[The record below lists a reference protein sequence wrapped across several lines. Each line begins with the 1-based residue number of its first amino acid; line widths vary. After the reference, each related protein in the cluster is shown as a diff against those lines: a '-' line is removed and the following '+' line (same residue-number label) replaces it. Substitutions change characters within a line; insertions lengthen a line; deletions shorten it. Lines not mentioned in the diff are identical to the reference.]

1 METPLETCDQ
11 RASEMRPRWLY
22 LTIFIWTAVS
32 GGRFTAPFL
41 ESEASMSDTYIGFA
55 LALQLGLII
64 VFSSPAGLL
73 ADALEK
79 KCKHTGRSYVLS
91 MGIGMGTLALL
102 LQIVVRDWFAA
113 GLADGGSVGYSKSS
127 KSMHLWSF
135 FLRIIYALGYAMV
148 EPVLDGLT
156 LSYLKDEGNDQADF
170 GKERLFGAIGWAI
183 GNSAMGRA
191 IDIWGFKAM
200 YLCNMVAASL
210 SFLAICAFAQFE
222 KTKLTVER
230 TALQCQGATVRFNG
244 CKNIQNEAADET
256 SPLLLQTTTE
266 TECCSFLTTECS
278 PPKEFFAEGMEKNN
292 YTYKSPKTE
301 SEEQA
306 VLHETVK
313 ISLSAQLLKIIEVL
327 FASRYGAGF
336 LFAYTLL
343 SLGGAVVENMV
354 FLFYEFL
361 GTSYTVCGLSVIVT
375 VLFELPIFHLAPKFL
390 EKIGPYKMMQIA
402 ITAFIVRVTSYTFV
416 PEGRFGLLLLVES
429 LHGVSF
435 AFYKTSGVEFV
446 AEVCPKGSEATGQ
459 GVLNALRGLGSV
471 LGLTFAGWA
480 EERFGPRSMYRGL
493 AVINFFA
500 IVALAFTEQFKPA
513 VTTSNV
519 TRQSPSTLP

>member
-1 METPLETCDQ
+1 
-11 RASEMRPRWLY
+11 MRPRWLY

-55 LALQLGLII
+55 LAVQLGLII
-64 VFSSPAGLL
+64 VFSSPAGLF

-79 KCKHTGRSYVLS
+79 KCKHTGRSLVLS
-91 MGIGMGTLALL
+91 IGIGMGTFALL
-102 LQIVVRDWFAA
+102 LQIVVGDWFAV
-113 GLADGGSVGYSKSS
+113 GLADRGSVGYLKSS
-127 KSMHLWSF
+127 KSMHLWSL

-156 LSYLKDEGNDQADF
+156 LSYLKGEGNDQADF

-183 GNSAMGRA
+183 GNSILGRA
-191 IDIWGFKAM
+191 IDVWGFKAM
-200 YLCNMVAASL
+200 YVCNVVAASL
-210 SFLAICAFAQFE
+210 SFFAICAFAHFE
-222 KTKLTVER
+222 RAKLTVQR
-230 TALQCQGATVRFNG
+230 TSLECQGAVVTFNG
-244 CKNIQNEAADET
+244 STNIKNEAADEAF
-256 SPLLLQTTTE
+256 PLLKTKTQ
-266 TECCSFLTTECS
+266 TECCSSSTTECS
-278 PPKEFFAEGMEKNN
+278 PPKELFAEGMEKNN
-292 YTYKSPKTE
+292 CTYQLPKTE

-306 VLHETVK
+306 VLRETVK
-313 ISLSAQLLKIIEVL
+313 ISLSAQLLQILQVL
-327 FASRYGAGF
+327 FASRYGTGF

-343 SLGGAVVENMV
+343 SLGGAVVENMI

-361 GTSYTVCGLSVIVT
+361 GTSYTICGLSVIVT
-375 VLFELPIFHLAPKFL
+375 VLFELPIFHLAPRFL
-390 EKIGPYKMMQIA
+390 EKIGPYKMMQVA
-402 ITAFIVRVTSYTFV
+402 ITAYIIRVTSYTFV

-446 AEVCPKGSEATGQ
+446 AELCPKGSEATGQ
-459 GVLNALRGLGSV
+459 GVLNAMRGLGSV
-471 LGLTFAGWA
+471 LGLSFAGWT

-493 AVINFFA
+493 ALINLFA

-513 VTTSNV
+513 VTSSNV